1 MRVLFVGDVVSAPGT
16 ELLLKKL
23 PGFKKLKAADFCVVN
38 GENSAVG
45 NGITPA
51 SLADLLAAGADL
63 VTGGNHSLRR
73 KEICET
79 LDSPYCGLLRPM
91 NFHRSAPGVGLTVL
105 ERGGMRLGVANIQGT
120 VDMDYAENPFDALDA
135 AVDYFR
141 EQRVAC
147 TLVDFHAE
155 ATSEKKAMGY
165 YAEGR
170 VSALLGTHT
179 HVQTADAEILP
190 GGTAYITDVGMTG
203 VKRSVLGV
211 KIENATMKM
220 RTGLPVRFDPA
231 EGPAAM
237 GCVLVE
243 IDTAT
248 GRAMEIESFY
258 LE

>member
-1 MRVLFVGDVVSAPGT
+1 MRVLFVGDVVSAPGCA
-16 ELLLKKL
+16 LLRKKL

-38 GENSAVG
+38 GENSAPG

-51 SLADLLAAGADL
+51 SLSELLGAGADL

-73 KEICET
+73 KEIWET
-79 LDSPYCGLLRPM
+79 LDSPYCGLIRPM
-91 NFHRSAPGVGLTVL
+91 NLHRSAPGVGVTVL
-105 ERGGMRLGVANIQGT
+105 ERGGLRLGVANIIGS
-120 VDMDYAENPFDALDA
+120 VYMDWAENPFDALDA
-135 AVDYFR
+135 AVDRFR
-141 EQRVAC
+141 TERVLC

-179 HVQTADAEILP
+179 HVQTADAEVLP

-220 RTGLPVRFDPA
+220 RTGLPVRFDQA
-231 EGPAAM
+231 DGPASM
-237 GCVLVE
+237 SCVLVE
-243 IDTAT
+243 MDTAT
-248 GRAMEIESFY
+248 GRAREIESFCI
-258 LE
+258 E

>member
-1 MRVLFVGDVVSAPGT
+1 MRVLFVGDVVSAPGCA
-16 ELLLKKL
+16 LLRKKL
-23 PGFKKLKAADFCVVN
+23 PGLKKLNAVDFCVVN

-51 SLADLLAAGADL
+51 SLSELLSAGADL

-73 KEICET
+73 REIWET
-79 LDSPYCGLLRPM
+79 LESPYCGLLRPM
-91 NFHRSAPGVGLTVL
+91 NFHRSAPGVGVTVL
-105 ERGGMRLGVANIQGT
+105 ERGGLRLGVANIQGA
-120 VDMDYAENPFDALDA
+120 VYMDGAGNPFDALDA
-135 AVDYFR
+135 AVEYFQS
-141 EQRVAC
+141 ERVC
-147 TLVDFHAE
+147 CSLVDFHAE

-165 YAEGR
+165 FAEGR

-179 HVQTADAEILP
+179 HVPTADAEILP

-211 KIENATMKM
+211 KIENATQKM

-237 GCVLVE
+237 DCVLVE

-248 GRAMEIESFY
+248 GRAMDIERFT

>member
-1 MRVLFVGDVVSAPGT
+1 MRVLFVGDVVSAPGCA
-16 ELLLKKL
+16 LLRKKL
-23 PGFKKLKAADFCVVN
+23 PGFKKLQGVDFCVVN

-51 SLADLLAAGADL
+51 SLADLLASGADL

-73 KEICET
+73 REIYET

-91 NFHRSAPGVGLTVL
+91 NLHRSAPGAGYAVL
-105 ERGGMRLGVANIQGT
+105 ERGGLRLGVANIIGS
-120 VDMDYAENPFDALDA
+120 VYMDYAENPFDALDA
-135 AVDYFR
+135 AAEWFR
-141 EQRVAC
+141 SQRVVC
-147 TLVDFHAE
+147 TLVDLHAE

-179 HVQTADAEILP
+179 HVPTADAQILP

-211 KIENATMKM
+211 KIENATEKM

-237 GCVLVE
+237 SCVLVD

-248 GRAMEIESFY
+248 GRAMEIESIC